1 MNYELW
7 IMEDKRFLLFCLLML
22 EEAFDQL
29 ADLEQVQPQIVFLS
43 IARRILPR
51 VNPMTDD
58 QVEQWLSNHD
68 FNSSEESE

>member
-7 IMEDKRFLLFCLLML
+7 IMEDKRFLMFCVLML

-43 IARRILPR
+43 IAKRVLPR
-51 VNPMTDD
+51 VNPMTDA
-58 QVEQWLSNHD
+58 QVEQWLSNYN
-68 FNSSEESE
+68 FNTEESE

>member
-1 MNYELW
+1 MNYELL

-51 VNPMTDD
+51 VNPMTDA
-58 QVEQWLSNHD
+58 QVEQWLSNYN
-68 FNSSEESE
+68 FNTEESE